1 MQELFLENKM
11 EKEIIFLVVLDD
23 SQEMFRAFRYAARRS
38 SRNNGRVA
46 LLYTFDTLEF
56 SHWKA
61 VEDIAEVES
70 REKAE
75 EKIVEYENFVMTFT
89 QKKPKKFIMK
99 GDRVE
104 CIIKF
109 LEANNFISN
118 FVLAASEKSSSSDS
132 LISSFTGKN
141 RSKIRV
147 PLTILPSSLSE
158 EEIDKLS

>member
-1 MQELFLENKM
+1 M
-11 EKEIIFLVVLDD
+11 EKEIVFLVVLDD
-23 SQEMFRAFRYAARRS
+23 SEEMFRALRYAARRS

-75 EKIVEYENFVMTFT
+75 EKIAEYENFVLTFT
-89 QKKPKKFIMK
+89 DKRPKKFIMK

-109 LEANNFISN
+109 LEANRFISN
-118 FVLAASEKSSSSDS
+118 FVLAASMGSSSADP
-132 LISSFTGKN
+132 LIASFTGKS
-141 RSKIRV
+141 RSKIKV

-158 EEIDKLS
+158 EEIDNLS

>member
-1 MQELFLENKM
+1 M
-11 EKEIIFLVVLDD
+11 EKEIVFLVVLDD
-23 SQEMFRAFRYAARRS
+23 SEEMFRALRYAARRS

-75 EKIVEYENFVMTFT
+75 EKIAEYENFVLTFT
-89 QKKPKKFIMK
+89 DKRPKKFIMK

-109 LEANNFISN
+109 LEANRFISN
-118 FVLAASEKSSSSDS
+118 FVLAASMGSSSADP
-132 LISSFTGKN
+132 LIASFTGKS
-141 RSKIRV
+141 RSKIKV